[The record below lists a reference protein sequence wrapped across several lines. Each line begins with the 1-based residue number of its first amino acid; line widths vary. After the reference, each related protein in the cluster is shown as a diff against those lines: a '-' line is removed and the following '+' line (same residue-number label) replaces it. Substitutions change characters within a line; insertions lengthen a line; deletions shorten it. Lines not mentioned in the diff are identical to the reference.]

1 MTVIDW
7 NALQQQAAQA
17 MAAIPAGDY
26 DMVVSAC
33 QYVTSSTGKPMYKTT
48 MRVETGPLAG
58 KSFINNFV
66 LSGDNPN
73 ALRMFFRQLA
83 TLGLDANFFANNP
96 TPETVAN
103 ALVNRR
109 ARVSLKT
116 RTWNGEERNEMQGI
130 SPPLGTTPTT
140 TVTTANPPL
149 GATPTTMTTANP
161 AIVNPIVDQ
170 SALAQTVVQPQPQV
184 AVPQP
189 VAPVAPVAP
198 AAVIPQ
204 PEPQPQPAPQPQAA
218 PQVVQTAGGP
228 IDLSQLDPATA
239 QAVIA
244 QLAAAQAQ
252 QAVQA
257 QAPQP
262 TATVQSPD
270 VAPAQA
276 TQTAPQQGIAPVIPF
291 PVQPGVPVQ
300 PEQPVAQQPGTE
312 SAPPSLPF

>member
-17 MAAIPAGDY
+17 TAAIPAGDY

-48 MRVETGPLAG
+48 MRVETGSFAG

-83 TLGLDANFFANNP
+83 TLGLDANFFASNP

-116 RTWNGEERNEMQGI
+116 RTWNGEERNEMQAI
-130 SPPLGTTPTT
+130 NPPLGGTPT
-140 TVTTANPPL
+140 TVTTANP
-149 GATPTTMTTANP
+149 
-161 AIVNPIVDQ
+161 AITNPIIDQ
-170 SALAQTVVQPQPQV
+170 SALAQTVVQPQPQ
-184 AVPQP
+184 
-189 VAPVAPVAP
+189 
-198 AAVIPQ
+198 
-204 PEPQPQPAPQPQAA
+204 PQPQLQPQPQVA
-218 PQVVQTAGGP
+218 PQVVQTANGP
-228 IDLSQLDPATA
+228 LDLSQLDPATA

-257 QAPQP
+257 PAPQP

-276 TQTAPQQGIAPVIPF
+276 AQTVPQQGIAPVIPF
-291 PVQPGVPVQ
+291 PVQPGAPVQ

-312 SAPPSLPF
+312 NAPPPLPF